1 MWKGTRVLLVLVAL
15 AARVHDSLQQ
25 KPRLGGAVNVFSRY
39 GYLSISMRVVPR
51 NDSDT
56 WIFREPTLDVF
67 IDPQPAPNKLS
78 KATVVFDGDFHMEF
92 CDNVRQL
99 LQVKRPRPHCNQMD
113 GAFYF
118 LSARGFF
125 EKTKADGREF
135 FYWKIYG
142 RDLGKWSKCERG

>member
-1 MWKGTRVLLVLVAL
+1 MWKGTRLLLLLVAL
-15 AARVHDSLQQ
+15 AARLQFSLQQ

-67 IDPQPAPNKLS
+67 RNPQPAPAKQS
-78 KATVVFDGDFHMEF
+78 KAALVFDGDFHMEF

-99 LQVKRPRPHCNQMD
+99 LQVRTGEGR
-113 GAFYF
+113 
-118 LSARGFF
+118 ARGR
-125 EKTKADGREF
+125 GRERGA
-135 FYWKIYG
+135 YWKIGRG
-142 RDLGKWSKCERG
+142 RDLGKWDKCAANGDR

>member
-1 MWKGTRVLLVLVAL
+1 MWKGTQILLLLIIFAV
-15 AARVHDSLQQ
+15 RFHFSFQQ

-67 IDPQPAPNKLS
+67 HNPQTAPIKES

-99 LQVKRPRPHCNQMD
+99 LQV
-113 GAFYF
+113 
-118 LSARGFF
+118 LV
-125 EKTKADGREF
+125 
-135 FYWKIYG
+135 
-142 RDLGKWSKCERG
+142 